1 MSIAYSYMRF
11 SSPAQA
17 EGDSIRR
24 QVATSEDWCRRNGV
38 VLDEQ
43 ATYRDLGKS
52 AFRGAHRKNPDR
64 NALAAFLRLVEEGR
78 VARGSYL
85 LLENLDRLSREH
97 IRPALSLLLNLIESG
112 VRVVQLKP
120 VEQVFGE
127 DVEPMQLMMAI
138 MELSRG
144 NSESRIKSER
154 MGAVWGEKKAEARRS
169 GKLITQRLPA
179 WLERRGDKLVV
190 VPDKVRVVQ
199 TIFRLCVDGY
209 GLSSIVKH
217 LTAAKIAPFGG
228 AKHLSK
234 V

>member
-97 IRPALSLLLNLIESG
+97 IRPALSLLLNLIEHG
-112 VRVVQLKP
+112 IRVVQIGRAH
-120 VEQVFGE
+120 V
-127 DVEPMQLMMAI
+127 
-138 MELSRG
+138 
-144 NSESRIKSER
+144 
-154 MGAVWGEKKAEARRS
+154 
-169 GKLITQRLPA
+169 
-179 WLERRGDKLVV
+179 
-190 VPDKVRVVQ
+190 
-199 TIFRLCVDGY
+199 
-209 GLSSIVKH
+209 
-217 LTAAKIAPFGG
+217 
-228 AKHLSK
+228 
-234 V
+234 